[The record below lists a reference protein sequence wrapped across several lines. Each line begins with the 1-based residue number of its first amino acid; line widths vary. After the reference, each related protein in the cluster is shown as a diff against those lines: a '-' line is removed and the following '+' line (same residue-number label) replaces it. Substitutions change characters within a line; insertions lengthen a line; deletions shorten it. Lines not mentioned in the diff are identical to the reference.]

1 MNCYSP
7 NFQGF
12 ILMKNAINNQVG
24 MFGDMFLWLVA
35 NLKQGVIYFIKQ
47 PPKQISRECTHLFNR
62 LIFIVWKHDF
72 IASEMLVS
80 CSERML
86 GIKFIL
92 QKTSFR
98 FNISIVQPFNAVI
111 LVFVMSV
118 YKLSWPMSR
127 RSENSGGLLHQL

>member
-1 MNCYSP
+1 MIGFVNIYVKISFYSLWNVSSLQWMNAWNQIHSSW
-7 NFQGF
+7 NFLQ
-12 ILMKNAINNQVG
+12 ILDI
-24 MFGDMFLWLVA
+24 FFA
-35 NLKQGVIYFIKQ
+35 NFSNTY
-47 PPKQISRECTHLFNR
+47 LFNR